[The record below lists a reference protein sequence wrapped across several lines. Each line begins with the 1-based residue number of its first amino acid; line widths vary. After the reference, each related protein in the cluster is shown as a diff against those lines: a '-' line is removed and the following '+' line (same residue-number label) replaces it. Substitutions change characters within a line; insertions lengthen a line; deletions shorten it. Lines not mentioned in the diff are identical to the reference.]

1 MELDQNTLFFAAG
14 ICSLAVA
21 LTILT
26 VWYQNRWDQF
36 LLWGCLGMI
45 VLGIGSVFYYSS
57 DLALAPS
64 SMIAFSIMTCGFML
78 LLVGANTVSKTRI
91 DSSLLLLATTIMTS
105 VIITPILI
113 GYAGIGIAIFN
124 IFAAAILIRIG
135 TVFMSVY
142 QEAPVPVFGM
152 VTLYFLTALS
162 FVLCALVIVA
172 NQQWTMRTIP
182 SNWAEDLNA
191 IMAII
196 GITGIGALS
205 LSFTQARIA
214 KRHANEARID
224 SLTGLLNRRAVF
236 SLLATTPLKAGDA
249 AIAFDLDGFKAINDT
264 HGHAAGDRVL
274 EEFANILRSL
284 VGESGLTA
292 RLGGE
297 EFLVV
302 MRDMSN
308 FRTLAIADAIRERLS
323 AFTFDGNA
331 GPFQTTT
338 SAGIAFFTLADR
350 EFDVVFQ
357 RADAALYRAKGL
369 GRNRVCTELQVVA

>member
-14 ICSLAVA
+14 VCSLAVA

-26 VWYQNRWDQF
+26 VWYQNRWDRF

-45 VLGIGSVFYYSS
+45 VLGVGSVFYYSS

-64 SMIAFSIMTCGFML
+64 SIIAFSVMTCGFML
-78 LLVGANTVSKTRI
+78 LLVGANTVSKIPVPT
-91 DSSLLLLATTIMTS
+91 SLLIVATAIMTV
-105 VIITPILI
+105 VIITPIMI

-124 IFAAAILIRIG
+124 IFAAIILTRIG
-135 TVFMSVY
+135 IAFMSVY
-142 QEAPVPVFGM
+142 HEAPVPVSGM
-152 VTLYFLTALS
+152 VGLYFLTAVS

-172 NQQWTMRTIP
+172 EQQWTMRTIP

-191 IMAII
+191 VMAII

-302 MRDMSN
+302 IRDMSN
-308 FRTLAIADAIRERLS
+308 FRALSIAEAIRDRLS
-323 AFTFDGNA
+323 ACSFDGNV

>member
-1 MELDQNTLFFAAG
+1 MGPVFVVGLSGHDRARDRLCVLLFLRSGAG
-14 ICSLAVA
+14 
-21 LTILT
+21 
-26 VWYQNRWDQF
+26 
-36 LLWGCLGMI
+36 
-45 VLGIGSVFYYSS
+45 
-57 DLALAPS
+57 PS

-78 LLVGANTVSKTRI
+78 LLVGANTVSKPRI
-91 DSSLLLLATTIMTS
+91 DSQPASPCNSNHDQRHHHTNPDRLCGNRHCYLQ
-105 VIITPILI
+105 
-113 GYAGIGIAIFN
+113 Y
-124 IFAAAILIRIG
+124 FAAAILIRIG

-274 EEFANILRSL
+274 EEFANILRS
-284 VGESGLTA
+284 
-292 RLGGE
+292 RW
-297 EFLVV
+297 
-302 MRDMSN
+302 
-308 FRTLAIADAIRERLS
+308 ER
-323 AFTFDGNA
+323 A
-331 GPFQTTT
+331 
-338 SAGIAFFTLADR
+338 ADR
-350 EFDVVFQ
+350 AARRGRVPRGDERYEQFPYTGNCRCDP
-357 RADAALYRAKGL
+357 RAFVSLHL
-369 GRNRVCTELQVVA
+369 

>member
-1 MELDQNTLFFAAG
+1 LELDQNTLFFAAG
-14 ICSLAVA
+14 VCSLAVA

-26 VWYQNRWDQF
+26 VWYQNRWDRF

-45 VLGIGSVFYYSS
+45 VLGVGSVFYYSS

-64 SMIAFSIMTCGFML
+64 SIIAFSVMTCGFML
-78 LLVGANTVSKTRI
+78 LLVGANTVSKIPVPT
-91 DSSLLLLATTIMTS
+91 SLLIVATAIMTV
-105 VIITPILI
+105 VIITPIMI

-124 IFAAAILIRIG
+124 IFAAIILTRIG
-135 TVFMSVY
+135 IAFMSVY
-142 QEAPVPVFGM
+142 HEAPVPVSGM
-152 VTLYFLTALS
+152 VGLYFLTAVS

-172 NQQWTMRTIP
+172 EQQWTMRTIP

-191 IMAII
+191 VMAII

-302 MRDMSN
+302 IRDMSN
-308 FRTLAIADAIRERLS
+308 FRALSIAEAIRDRLS
-323 AFTFDGNA
+323 ACSFDGNV

>member
-14 ICSLAVA
+14 VCSLAVA

-26 VWYQNRWDQF
+26 VWYQNRWDRF

-45 VLGIGSVFYYSS
+45 VLGVGSVFYYSS

-64 SMIAFSIMTCGFML
+64 SIIAFSVMTCGFML
-78 LLVGANTVSKTRI
+78 LLVGANTVSKIPVPT
-91 DSSLLLLATTIMTS
+91 SLLIVATAIMTV
-105 VIITPILI
+105 VIITPIMI

-124 IFAAAILIRIG
+124 IFAAIILARIG
-135 TVFMSVY
+135 IAFMSVY
-142 QEAPVPVFGM
+142 HEAPVPVSGM
-152 VTLYFLTALS
+152 VGLYFLTAVS

-172 NQQWTMRTIP
+172 EQQWTMRTIP

-191 IMAII
+191 VMAII

-302 MRDMSN
+302 IRDMSN
-308 FRTLAIADAIRERLS
+308 FRALSIAEAIRDRLS
-323 AFTFDGNA
+323 ACSFDGNV

-338 SAGIAFFTLADR
+338 SAGIAFFTLANR